1 MIAPGDRN
9 LIDFGLNAGVVLK
22 APLPGR
28 DDDSLGL
35 GYGLAKVGRNVS
47 GLDRDTAFYTGAF
60 TPIRSTEHFF
70 ELTYQIQLAQ
80 WWMLQPDFQ
89 YVIRPGAGLADPNRP
104 GQRIGN
110 EAVFG
115 LRTTLT
121 F

>member
-9 LIDFGLNAGVVLK
+9 LIDFGLNLGVVLK

-28 DDDSLGL
+28 DDDTFGI
-35 GYGLAKVGRNVS
+35 GFGLAKVGRNVS
-47 GLDRDTAFYTGAF
+47 GLDRDTAFYTGEF
-60 TPIRSTEHFF
+60 TPVRSTEEFI
-70 ELTYQIQLAQ
+70 EVTYQIQLAQ

-89 YVIRPGAGLADPNRP
+89 YVFRPGAGLANPNNP
-104 GQRIGN
+104 GQLIHN